1 MMLLPLVCCDLVLG
15 IEWLVTLGDII
26 WIFDK
31 LSVEFSINGKK
42 HVLRGASFT
51 NIKTIRKQQVTKALK
66 EGFHLS
72 VLQFT
77 DIFDE
82 PTSLPPKRLGYDHK
96 IPLMQGSNPM
106 NKGPY
111 RYAKQHKDEID
122 RLVKESLKSGII
134 QPSNSPYASTVVL
147 VGKKD
152 GSWRMCVDYRE
163 LNKNTVKDRF
173 PIPLVDDLL
182 DELYGS
188 LIFSKINLRF
198 GYNQVRMD
206 PIDIHKTAFKTHSGH
221 FEYLVMPFGPTNAP
235 ATFQG
240 LMNEIFKDYLRM
252 FLLVFFLLQPLPIP
266 EHVWQHIT
274 MDVIEG
280 LPSSYEKQV
289 IFVVVD
295 RLSKAAH
302 FMALARPYTVAEV
315 AQSFLDNVFKL
326 HGFYESIIGDRDSI
340 FVSQL
345 WKELLAF
352 QGVQIQLSTAYH
364 PQTDGQSEFV
374 TRCLETYL
382 RCMYADT
389 PLQWSKWLALAE
401 RWYNTNYHN
410 TINANP
416 CEIVYA
422 QDRMK

>member
-1 MMLLPLVCCDLVLG
+1 MH
-15 IEWLVTLGDII
+15 T
-26 WIFDK
+26 
-31 LSVEFSINGKK
+31 
-42 HVLRGASFT
+42 T
-51 NIKTIRKQQVTKALK
+51 
-66 EGFHLS
+66 
-72 VLQFT
+72 
-77 DIFDE
+77 
-82 PTSLPPKRLGYDHK
+82 TS
-96 IPLMQGSNPM
+96 
-106 NKGPY
+106 
-111 RYAKQHKDEID
+111 
-122 RLVKESLKSGII
+122 SG
-134 QPSNSPYASTVVL
+134 
-147 VGKKD
+147 
-152 GSWRMCVDYRE
+152 
-163 LNKNTVKDRF
+163 
-173 PIPLVDDLL
+173 
-182 DELYGS
+182 
-188 LIFSKINLRF
+188 
-198 GYNQVRMD
+198 
-206 PIDIHKTAFKTHSGH
+206 HSGRNSTLQRLKAMVYWKGMTKDVKG
-221 FEYLVMPFGPTNAP
+221 FIQQCSI
-235 ATFQG
+235 FQRCKYETVAS
-240 LMNEIFKDYLRM
+240 L
-252 FLLVFFLLQPLPIP
+252 LLQPLPIP

-416 CEIVYA
+416 CEIVYGQPPLIYLPYLPGESKVELVDRSLQRREEMLKFFKFHMKRA